1 LRCRIDKA
9 GTDPQ
14 TGQTRA
20 FSSEVDSGS
29 REENASKQESGAPF
43 RFNRNG
49 NGLQQQRG
57 ATVAQLSGPQ
67 IRRLEI
73 SDAALFRDIR
83 LEALQKNSEAF
94 GSTFERESAQ
104 PLSWFEERLDA
115 ADIFGAFLD
124 GTLAGMAG
132 YSARENSKQA
142 HKGLLWTMYVRAAA
156 RNAGVGKAQV
166 AAVHARGRV
175 EMVQLTVVSEN
186 ESARRLYRAMG
197 FVEYGYEKKALKH
210 DGRYYDEVLMVNFLD
225 TQQEKDT
232 HR

>member
-1 LRCRIDKA
+1 MTRGICALRCRIDKA

-43 RFNRNG
+43 RFYRNG
-49 NGLQQQRG
+49 NGSRQQQG
-57 ATVAQLSGPQ
+57 ATVANIPGPQ

-83 LEALQKNSEAF
+83 LEALQKNPEAF
-94 GSTFERESAQ
+94 GSTFEKESQQ
-104 PLSWFEERLDA
+104 PLSWFEATLGV
-115 ADIFGAFLD
+115 ADIFGAFVD

-156 RNAGVGKAQV
+156 RSTGLGRKLV
-166 AAVHARGRV
+166 AAVLDHARGRV

-186 ESARRLYRAMG
+186 ESA
-197 FVEYGYEKKALKH
+197 H
-210 DGRYYDEVLMVNFLD
+210 
-225 TQQEKDT
+225 
-232 HR
+232 